1 MSETVTDV
9 NTLPVHNLVPN
20 ESGVSELEFI
30 KIYRQTYLGELTDS
44 EKQEEITITVTCHD
58 APKTTKTKKKPSLLK
73 GIEIKNYYSN
83 FIEDPFNESI
93 KKAGLDENNGPKLYK
108 KLKKISEIL
117 TKKVPENVKYLEIGK
132 MTNESCSKQKP
143 IFEKFIVEYCK
154 ILANNKYFLLCKLRD
169 CMIANMKLIANC
181 DFNNLESISNKWLD
195 DSFKRRSIRGIKEYL
210 NEIKEVVNKIVGD
223 AQFDTLIEKIN
234 EGNIQV
240 VFNQNNEAE
249 NLVGGESIL
258 QKAYK
263 SLSRGT
269 TPESTTPSE
278 TVPGK
283 ISAVGQNVANFTA
296 SLVGKRQ
303 SRIRSK
309 SMKIPELDI
318 GVVERE
324 QIYTE
329 INNIIR
335 TERTNIIGM
344 HELFKNQFCSFT
356 EMGKTAEISQKDV
369 WWQATP
375 SLVAY
380 TVASTTFSAN
390 SAIFIAENEFDIKPG
405 VPTMADYLQKESGH
419 IVSNATGAIALATF
433 INAAVGPIVGVAV
446 GALIG
451 TIINSKWFKNLR
463 SSRLENVTFQRFIND
478 NDEYINIM
486 NKNELKVND
495 HVCSYRH
502 HLKEYI
508 FRCLYAMKIRDSYN
522 KLAKKMFDDPL
533 DKLKYYLFVYDD
545 CVVTNKFSES
555 TEETKEETKE
565 RKDIHNANMR
575 KEVITTI
582 EPPKNKKRVGN
593 QIDPLTYNGGKKR
606 KTQNKSKKQSI
617 KNKTKKRGLKYL

>member
-1 MSETVTDV
+1 MSKPVTDENALAV
-9 NTLPVHNLVPN
+9 PNSLPN
-20 ESGVSELEFI
+20 ESEVSELEFK

-44 EKQEEITITVTCHD
+44 EKQEEITITVTCD
-58 APKTTKTKKKPSLLK
+58 GKQITTKTKKKPSLLK
-73 GIEIKNYYSN
+73 GIEIKNYYSK

-93 KKAGLDENNGPKLYK
+93 NNTSIDPNHKLYK

-143 IFEKFIVEYCK
+143 NFEKFIVEYCK

-195 DSFKRRSIRGIKEYL
+195 DSFKRRSIPSIKEYL
-210 NEIKEVVNKIVGD
+210 NNIKEIVNKNVD
-223 AQFDTLIEKIN
+223 DDNFDTLIKKIN

-240 VFNQNNEAE
+240 VFNQNNEPE
-249 NLVGGESIL
+249 KVGGGESFL
-258 QKAYK
+258 KKTYQR
-263 SLSRGT
+263 LSGSTTPGSTTPESTTLEST
-269 TPESTTPSE
+269 TPESTTPSQI
-278 TVPGK
+278 VPGK
-283 ISAVGQNVANFTA
+283 LNAVGQNFTNFTA

-309 SMKIPELDI
+309 SMKVPELDI
-318 GVVERE
+318 GVAERE

-390 SAIFIAENEFDIKPG
+390 SAIFIAENAYDIKPG
-405 VPTMADYLQKESGH
+405 VPTMATHLQKESGD
-419 IVSNATGAIALATF
+419 IISNATSAIALATF

-463 SSRLENVTFQRFIND
+463 SSRLENVTFQRFINE
-478 NDEYINIM
+478 NDQYINIM

-522 KLAKKMFDDPL
+522 KLAKKMFDAPL

-545 CVVTNKFSES
+545 CIVTNKFGES
-555 TEETKEETKE
+555 TDATRQEDATQ
-565 RKDIHNANMR
+565 M
-575 KEVITTI
+575 
-582 EPPKNKKRVGN
+582 
-593 QIDPLTYNGGKKR
+593 PLTKGGKKTKNKHKNLKN
-606 KTQNKSKKQSI
+606 KTKRGNI